1 MSAHSQ
7 LNTQSYSNTMNKLS
21 GGKRRRSNMRK
32 QGRRRSRRYSRRQQ
46 RQQQQQQQ
54 EQQQKQNGGFFP
66 GIGEVVS
73 QAIVPFGLY
82 AVQHKFK
89 SRKNGSP
96 ANYSLKKFKKF
107 KFTRRV

>member
-46 RQQQQQQQ
+46 RQQQQQ

>member
-1 MSAHSQ
+1 MSSSQ
-7 LNTQSYSNTMNKLS
+7 LNMAPYTNSLNNLE
-21 GGKRRRSNMRK
+21 GGRKRKRSLRVRKSKRRQNNN
-32 QGRRRSRRYSRRQQ
+32 
-46 RQQQQQQQ
+46 
-54 EQQQKQNGGFFP
+54 QNGGFFP

-82 AVQHKFK
+82 AAQHKFK
-89 SRKNGSP
+89 SSSRSKAP

>member
-1 MSAHSQ
+1 
-7 LNTQSYSNTMNKLS
+7 MNKLS

>member
-1 MSAHSQ
+1 MSAQ
-7 LNTQSYSNTMNKLS
+7 LNTGSYSNAINKLS

-46 RQQQQQQQ
+46 Q
-54 EQQQKQNGGFFP
+54 EQQQQQNGGFFP